1 MDSGGGGQV
10 RKEGGL
16 PCQEGAIP
24 SNEENSAH
32 TSSLLPPSLPPSLP
46 HSPHVSTPPHTS
58 RYCELYAALCT
69 ARPALLE
76 GLASALPGCS
86 ADPASTSALLA
97 AAATLARALGA
108 GSPEL
113 VQLVVQHPAGSE
125 PLVLSMVEA
134 VVDGGGLPTVQLLAA
149 CRGWYARCED
159 VKVRGRGGDGRGR

>member
-1 MDSGGGGQV
+1 MRRTV
-10 RKEGGL
+10 
-16 PCQEGAIP
+16 P
-24 SNEENSAH
+24 H
-32 TSSLLPPSLPPSLP
+32 TSSLPPSLPPSLTP
-46 HSPHVSTPPHTS
+46 HTFPTPPHTS